1 MTSVRFKIICAWCK
15 KVEDEGTPGAPESHG
30 ICAACLKVEMG
41 KLDKLV
47 AA

>member
-15 KVEDEGTPGAPESHG
+15 KVEDEGTHGAPESHG
-30 ICAACLKVEMG
+30 ICAACMKVEM
-41 KLDKLV
+41 DKIKEV